1 MNRRDERS
9 VKHTWKLGHRA
20 VRQHDHAKKKG
31 VNISFIDTSD
41 WLLSEFK
48 QKK

>member
-1 MNRRDERS
+1 MNRGDGRS

-20 VRQHDHAKKKG
+20 VGQHDHENKG